1 MAGSGLPRA
10 GVMPIQDAMYR
21 PPNLTPDPNAM
32 MTAQPAMQQ
41 LMQPAVQQQP
51 MAQQPNIFGAAS
63 QGINQGITTAGME
76 TMYRPATIAGTDLT
90 QYTNPYE
97 NQVVNQRSRLNTRSS
112 TANLMHLHL
121 HLLPFPAY

>member
-41 LMQPAVQQQP
+41 PMQPAMQQQP
-51 MAQQPNIFGAAS
+51 MAQQPNILGRHLRALIKAL
-63 QGINQGITTAGME
+63 QLLAW
-76 TMYRPATIAGTDLT
+76 RPCTV
-90 QYTNPYE
+90 QP
-97 NQVVNQRSRLNTRSS
+97 
-112 TANLMHLHL
+112 
-121 HLLPFPAY
+121 LLLART